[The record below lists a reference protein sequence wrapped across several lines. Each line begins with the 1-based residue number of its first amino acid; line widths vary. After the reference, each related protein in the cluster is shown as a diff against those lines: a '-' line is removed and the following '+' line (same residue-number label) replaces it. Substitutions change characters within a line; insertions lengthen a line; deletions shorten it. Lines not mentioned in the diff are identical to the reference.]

1 MRFTD
6 VITTALEQIRV
17 NKLRSFFTLLG
28 IIVSWRFCR
37 VVAIIRE

>member
-6 VITTALEQIRV
+6 VIAGALEQMRA

-28 IIVSWRFCR
+28 IIV
-37 VVAIIRE
+37 